1 MLIIDRILWFV
12 NSGIKFIIVAVIA
25 LMIVRMIADA
35 MDLNPFAW
43 TSRTVRR
50 LSDGL
55 VVPVRGGLRVCRGRA
70 AREGGLRGF
79 GIDVKFAPIVVI
91 LIAILLG
98 WFVLQLVGT
107 IAGMVEGIIE
117 SARSGAVF
125 RLIGFIIYGLIS
137 IYTLFIIIRIVFSW
151 GMLSHTNRLM
161 RFLVDVTEPLLG
173 PLRRMIPTLGWLD
186 ISPLVAIL
194 ILWLLQ
200 QAVAG
205 TLLASP
211 VRTF

>member
-1 MLIIDRILWFV
+1 MQIIDRIVWFV
-12 NSGIKFIIVAVIA
+12 NSGIKIIIVAAIL
-25 LMIVRMIADA
+25 LMIVRLITDA

-50 LSDGL
+50 LSDGF
-55 VVPVRGGLRVCRGRA
+55 VIPVRGS
-70 AREGGLRGF
+70 LRGF
-79 GIDVKFAPIVVI
+79 GVDPKFAPVVVI
-91 LIAILLG
+91 LTAILLG
-98 WFVLQLVGT
+98 WFVLQLVTT
-107 IAGMVEGIIE
+107 IAAMAEGIIA
-117 SARSGAVF
+117 SVASGAVF

-137 IYTLFIIIRIVFSW
+137 IYILFIVIRIIFSW
-151 GMLSHTNRLM
+151 GMLSYRNRVM

-186 ISPLVAIL
+186 ISPMVAIL
-194 ILWLLQ
+194 ILWILQ

-211 VRTF
+211 FRNF

>member
-12 NSGIKFIIVAVIA
+12 NSGIKIIIVAVIV
-25 LMIVRMIADA
+25 LMIVRLIADA

-50 LSDGL
+50 LSDGF
-55 VVPVRGGLRVCRGRA
+55 VVPMR
-70 AREGGLRGF
+70 GGLRGF

-107 IAGMVEGIIE
+107 LAGMVEGIIE
-117 SARSGAVF
+117 GARSGAVF
-125 RLIGFIIYGLIS
+125 RLIGFIIYGLLS
-137 IYTLFIIIRIVFSW
+137 IYILFIVIRIIFSW
-151 GMLSHTNRLM
+151 GMLSYTNRVM

-173 PLRRMIPTLGWLD
+173 PLRRRIPPLGWLD
-186 ISPLVAIL
+186 ISPIVAIL
-194 ILWLLQ
+194 ILWLFQ

-211 VRTF
+211 FRNF

>member
-12 NSGIKFIIVAVIA
+12 NSGVKIIIVAVIA

-55 VVPVRGGLRVCRGRA
+55 VVPVRGS
-70 AREGGLRGF
+70 LRGF
-79 GIDVKFAPIVVI
+79 GIDTKFAPVVVI
-91 LIAILLG
+91 LIAIVLG

-107 IAGMVEGIIE
+107 IAGMVEGIIA
-117 SARSGAVF
+117 SVRGGAVF

-137 IYTLFIIIRIVFSW
+137 IYILFIVIRIVFSW
-151 GMLSHTNRLM
+151 GMLNYTNRVM

-173 PLRRMIPTLGWLD
+173 PLRRMIPPLGWMD

-194 ILWLLQ
+194 ILWLVQ

-211 VRTF
+211 FRNF

>member
-12 NSGIKFIIVAVIA
+12 NSGIKIVIVAVIV
-25 LMIVRMIADA
+25 LMLVRLIADA

-50 LSDGL
+50 LSDGF
-55 VVPVRGGLRVCRGRA
+55 VIPVR
-70 AREGGLRGF
+70 GGLRGF
-79 GIDVKFAPIVVI
+79 GIDVKFAPVVVI
-91 LIAILLG
+91 LIVILLG

-107 IAGMVEGIIE
+107 LAGMVEGIIE
-117 SARSGAVF
+117 SVQGGAVF

-137 IYTLFIIIRIVFSW
+137 IYILLITIRIIFSW
-151 GMLSHTNRLM
+151 GMLSYRNRVM

-173 PLRRMIPTLGWLD
+173 PLRRRIPPLGWLD
-186 ISPLVAIL
+186 ISPIVAIL
-194 ILWLLQ
+194 ILWLFQ
-200 QAVAG
+200 AAVAG

-211 VRTF
+211 FRNF

>member
-1 MLIIDRILWFV
+1 MQIIDRILWFV
-12 NSGIKFIIVAVIA
+12 NSGIKIIIVAVIA

-50 LSDGL
+50 LSDGF
-55 VVPVRGGLRVCRGRA
+55 VIPVR
-70 AREGGLRGF
+70 GGLRGF
-79 GIDVKFAPIVVI
+79 GIDVKFAPVVVI

-98 WFVLQLVGT
+98 WFVIQLVGT
-107 IAGMVEGIIE
+107 IVLMVEGIIA
-117 SARSGAVF
+117 SVRVGAMF
-125 RLIGFIIYGLIS
+125 RLIGFIIYGLIT
-137 IYTLFIIIRIVFSW
+137 IYILLITIRIIFSW
-151 GMLSHTNRLM
+151 GMLSYRNRVM

-173 PLRRMIPTLGWLD
+173 PLRRIIPPLGWMD

-211 VRTF
+211 FRNF